1 MNQLTIDG
9 VVYKLDALSDA
20 ARQQLA
26 NLQVTDA
33 EIQRLQSLL
42 AIARTARAAYIAA
55 LKKELPAVVCH

>member
-20 ARQQLA
+20 ARQQVS

-33 EIQRLQSLL
+33 EIDRLQSLL
-42 AIARTARAAYIAA
+42 AIARTARAAYVAA
-55 LKKELPAVVCH
+55 LRNELPAAVCH